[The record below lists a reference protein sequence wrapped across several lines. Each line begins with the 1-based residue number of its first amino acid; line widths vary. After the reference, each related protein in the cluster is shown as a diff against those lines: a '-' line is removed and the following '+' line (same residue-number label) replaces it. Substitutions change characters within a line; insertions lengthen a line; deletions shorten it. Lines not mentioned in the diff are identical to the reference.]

1 MEKKDIIIIRDPK
14 VAKLLGDETRRRI
27 LALLRYKEMTPS
39 QLSILLGKSVSSIM
53 HHLCVLEKNGLVYL
67 LKKEVKGNIVEKW
80 YKASAKKFI
89 ISYELTEKDMPETRE
104 IVRRIEDTVREFVD
118 NLKAFGYDLDEV
130 KREKLLDL
138 VRRYVSLRRKVFEG
152 VASRQISKVNADY
165 FSYWLL
171 LEILT
176 SISLY
181 RKEEFR
187 EIMDKL
193 SKIL

>member
-1 MEKKDIIIIRDPK
+1 
-14 VAKLLGDETRRRI
+14 
-27 LALLRYKEMTPS
+27 
-39 QLSILLGKSVSSIM
+39 
-53 HHLCVLEKNGLVYL
+53 
-67 LKKEVKGNIVEKW
+67 
-80 YKASAKKFI
+80 
-89 ISYELTEKDMPETRE
+89 ELTEKDMPETRE